1 MMRRLTLLAMSTAV
15 AALLLMAVEGSLRLA
30 HALTVVV
37 VPQGFT
43 QTQITAAKAFDNP
56 HEAVR

>member
-30 HALTVVV
+30 HALTVVS
-37 VPQGFT
+37 QGFT